1 MRRQVPVFLVI
12 PTLIVIALL
21 FGGTLLPGQNQTAS
35 GSDQA
40 KQVPQKGW
48 QEQSGE
54 YEVVPGWPKPLTSL
68 PGHEKW
74 TWGSPE
80 GIFPQSPDRVYIVQ
94 RGELPNLTRP
104 KNTPIPDFGPSLS
117 FPVNQAPF
125 RNASQGPV
133 AAAPGEGGTGQT
145 PGGPGFLG
153 KENIDYRWEHNFLVV
168 DRQGDIVENFSQW
181 DKKFRRPHA
190 VYINPYDPEKH
201 IWVVEDAR
209 CQVYEFTNDGKEM
222 VLELGTMNEPGADA
236 KHFNRPTFL
245 AWLPDS
251 TLFVADGYNGT
262 RVAKFDKNGKFLLDW
277 GKPGSHL
284 KESDPLETR
293 PGYFNS
299 VHGLAIDPASRRVFV
314 NDRENHRIQV
324 FDENGKFLD
333 EWRSGDPPSHVYS
346 LYIGSD
352 HKYLWAADSGTW
364 KMVKWDL
371 NGKFLYSFGF
381 QGDAPGGFW
390 GVHQFG
396 VDQEGNLYVA
406 EVSNGRVQKFRPMKG
421 ADPEKL
427 ISKPD
432 YPTWKN

>member
-1 MRRQVPVFLVI
+1 MRSRFFAFLFTAVGLIAVYLFAGRIIPARGQMNAGDSSVP
-12 PTLIVIALL
+12 A
-21 FGGTLLPGQNQTAS
+21 
-35 GSDQA
+35 
-40 KQVPQKGW
+40 VPQKGW
-48 QEQSGE
+48 QEQSGQ
-54 YEVVPGWPKPLTSL
+54 YQVVLGWPKPLTSL

-80 GIFPQSPDRVYIVQ
+80 GIFAENPDRIYMVE
-94 RGELPNLTRP
+94 RGELPALTRP
-104 KNTPIPDFGPSLS
+104 KNTPIPQFGPSLS

-153 KENIDYRWEHNFLVV
+153 KDGIDYRWEHNFLIL
-168 DRQGDIVENFSQW
+168 DREGNIVKNLSKW
-181 DKKFRRPHA
+181 DDMFKRPHA
-190 VYINPYDPEKH
+190 VYVNPYDPEKH
-201 IWVVEDAR
+201 VWVVEDAR
-209 CQVYEFTNDGKEM
+209 CQVYEFTNDGETLVKS
-222 VLELGTMNEPGADA
+222 LGTANVPGADA
-236 KHFNRPTFL
+236 THFNRPTFL

-251 TLFVADGYNGT
+251 TMFVADGYNGT
-262 RVAKFDKNGKFLLDW
+262 RVAKFDKNGEFLMDW
-277 GKPGSHL
+277 GKKG
-284 KESDPLETR
+284 EQGRETR

-299 VHGLAIDPASRRVFV
+299 VHGIAVNPVTRRVYV

-333 EWRSGDPPSHVYS
+333 QWRTGDPPSHIYS
-346 LYIGSD
+346 IYIGSD

-364 KMVKWDL
+364 KLVKWDL
-371 NGKFLYSFGF
+371 NGKYLYSFGF

-390 GVHQFG
+390 GVHQFD

-406 EVSNGRVQKFRPMKG
+406 EVSNGRVQKFRPMRG

-427 ISKPD
+427 VSKPD
-432 YPTWKN
+432 YPTWKD